1 MRRFP
6 DPKVLRAALRT
17 KRVINSETYLLRLG
31 PPLLPGGSAADGLFD
46 LWEHYLSP
54 GEATQGISES
64 DLKRVTAFFFHI
76 DTLVSAMRS
85 VLWRRRL
92 FVSGDL
98 LGDLLFDSLSEPDL
112 ILAVLQRL
120 KANESTTRVTLLFPL
135 RGFGIRGAGLGPLVG
150 AVVSVVDARRGYAF
164 TPQTN
169 NLQATPDFVNATAR
183 LLGVRATAE
192 LDDLEHVVRS
202 RGARWLERN
211 PLLMISVASA
221 SGFFYEQEFL
231 QLGQLKTVAGALV
244 MISRFDPLAGGTAGS
259 IFSSRSVNNW
269 QTLDT
274 NHYLMLSRRSRRSSD
289 MEVQAVPVHSRREVL
304 ELTDLNIEFSPS
316 SIDGTSALAPN
327 VFRAVNQVF
336 DGYLANH
343 FSDDRRRHATG
354 RVYAKWLES
363 LSYFRRSV
371 RDEGSWESVVG
382 LATAFEMLL
391 TDHYAKG
398 TAALLHR
405 RVTRLLRA
413 RHDRGAL
420 ASAVERVYFARN
432 MAVHS
437 CQLDTSDVLAAQ
449 QAYVLCFIAIARRR
463 ERIPMSGNDTA
474 RALTGL

>member
-1 MRRFP
+1 VHRFP
-6 DPKVLRAALRT
+6 DPKVLRAAIQS
-17 KRVINSETYLLRLG
+17 KRVLNSETYLSRVG
-31 PPLLPGGSAADGLFD
+31 SPPLPGGGSADGLYD
-46 LWEHYLSP
+46 LWEHYFSY
-54 GEATQGISES
+54 GEAAKGIPQV
-64 DLKRVTAFFFHI
+64 DLKRVTAFFFHV
-76 DTLVSAMRS
+76 DTLVRAMRS
-85 VLWRRRL
+85 ALWRRRL
-92 FVSGDL
+92 FVSSDL
-98 LGDLLFDSLSEPDL
+98 LGDLLFDSLRESDP

-120 KANESTTRVTLLFPL
+120 KANEDTARVTLLFPL

-150 AVVSVVDARRGYAF
+150 EVVSVVDPRRGYAF

-169 NLQATPDFVNATAR
+169 NLQRTLDFVNATAR
-183 LLGVRATAE
+183 RLGVRATAE
-192 LDDLEHVVRS
+192 LDDLEHVLRS

-211 PLLMISVASA
+211 PLLMLSVASA

-244 MISRFDPLAGGTAGS
+244 MISRFDPVAGGSAGS
-259 IFSSRSVNNW
+259 VFSSRSVNNW

-274 NHYLMLSRRSRRSSD
+274 NHYLMLSRRSQRSSD
-289 MEVQAVPVHSRREVL
+289 MEIQTVPVHNRREVL

-316 SIDGTSALAPN
+316 SIDETSALAPN

-343 FSDDRRRHATG
+343 FSDDRRRHAIG

-391 TDHYAKG
+391 TDHYARG

-413 RHDRGAL
+413 RHDRVAL

-432 MAVHS
+432 VAVHTG
-437 CQLDTSDVLAAQ
+437 QLDTSDVLAAQ
-449 QAYVLCFIAIARRR
+449 QAYVLCFIAVARRR
-463 ERIPMSGNDTA
+463 DRIPASGNDA
-474 RALTGL
+474 AQALTGL